1 MCKGKDMRFNK
12 KFFLNLHLW
21 LSVPFG
27 LVVAVTCFT
36 GAMLVFEDELTRAVR
51 PGLYEV
57 VPLGEPLDVGAL
69 AASVAA
75 TLPDGVEVTGVAVS
89 ADADEAWR
97 VNLSRPK
104 HAAVMVNQ
112 YTGEVL
118 GEAGRLPFFSV
129 MFRLHRWLMDSRDG
143 DGGVFWG
150 KVIVGASTLAFV
162 VVLVTGVVVWWP
174 RSRRA
179 LGKSLQIP
187 LRRGAWQLWRGIHVA
202 GGMYALVLLL
212 AMAVTGL
219 TWSFPWWRTGF
230 YAVFGVES
238 QQGGDR
244 HRGDGG
250 GGKDKDGG
258 TAFVSWQRAL
268 DAVSGVAGEFS
279 RMTVSDGKVS
289 VSRAG
294 WGNVRAS
301 DIYTFDTASGEVTGR
316 TLYAD
321 QPDSGKMR
329 GWIYAVHTGHWGGM
343 AGRVLSFLA
352 ALLGAALPL
361 TGYYMWIRR
370 LARR

>member
-1 MCKGKDMRFNK
+1 MKLNR

-21 LSVPFG
+21 LSLPFG

-51 PGLYEV
+51 PEVYEV
-57 VPLGEPLDVGAL
+57 TPAGQPLDVGAL
-69 AASVAA
+69 AAGVAA
-75 TLPDGVEVTGVAVS
+75 TLPDGVEVTGVTVGS
-89 ADADEAWR
+89 SPDEAWR

-104 HAAVMVNQ
+104 YGGVMVNQ

-118 GEAGRLPFFSV
+118 GDAGRLPFFSV

-143 DGGVFWG
+143 GEGIFWG

-162 VVLVTGVVVWWP
+162 VVLVTGVIVWWP
-174 RSRRA
+174 RTVRA
-179 LGKSLQIP
+179 LRRSLQIP
-187 LRRGAWQLWRGIHVA
+187 FRHGAWRLWRGVHVA
-202 GGMYALVLLL
+202 GGMYALVLLF

-230 YAVFGVES
+230 YALFGVET
-238 QQGGDR
+238 QQVGGR
-244 HRGDGG
+244 PRGG
-250 GGKDKDGG
+250 GNGGHGGADG
-258 TAFVSWQRAL
+258 AAYASWQKAL
-268 DAVSGVAGEFS
+268 DTVSAVAGDYS
-279 RMTVSDGKVS
+279 RMTVSDGRIT
-289 VSRAG
+289 VSRAR
-294 WGNVRAS
+294 WGNVRGS
-301 DIYTFDTASGEVTGR
+301 DTYTFDTATGEVTGR

-329 GWIYAVHTGHWGGM
+329 GWIYSVHTGHWGGM
-343 AGRVLSFLA
+343 VGRVLSFLA

-361 TGYYMWIRR
+361 TGYYLWIKR

>member
-27 LVVAVTCFT
+27 LVVAVTCLT
-36 GAMLVFEDELTRAVR
+36 GAVLVFEDELTRAAR
-51 PGLYEV
+51 PELYEV
-57 VPLGEPLDVGAL
+57 VPSGEPLDVGAL

-75 TLPDGVEVTGVAVS
+75 TLPDGVEVTGVVVGS
-89 ADADEAWR
+89 NADEAWR
-97 VNLSRPK
+97 INLSRPK

-118 GEAGRLPFFSV
+118 GRAERLPFFSV
-129 MFRLHRWLMDSRDG
+129 MFRLHRWLMDSPDG
-143 DGGVFWG
+143 EGGIFWG
-150 KVIVGASTLAFV
+150 KVIVGTSTLAFV
-162 VVLVTGVVVWWP
+162 VVLVTGVAVWWP
-174 RSRRA
+174 RNRRA

-187 LRRGAWQLWRGIHVA
+187 FRHGALRLWRGIHVA

-230 YAVFGVES
+230 YALFGVES
-238 QQGGDR
+238 QQSGAR
-244 HRGDGG
+244 SRGDGG

-258 TAFVSWQRAL
+258 TTFASWQRAL
-268 DAVSGVAGEFS
+268 DAVSGVAGECS
-279 RMTVSDGKVS
+279 RMTISDGKVS
-289 VSRAG
+289 VSRARC
-294 WGNVRAS
+294 GNVRGS
-301 DIYTFDTASGEVTGR
+301 DIYTFDTATGEVTGH
-316 TLYAD
+316 TPYAD

-329 GWIYAVHTGHWGGM
+329 GWIYAVHTGQWGGL

-361 TGYYMWIRR
+361 TGYYLWIRR
-370 LARR
+370 LVRR